1 MKDSKLVYN
10 ERVKLT
16 ANWLSAIGLGQI
28 GFGFLRYITDNNQS
42 FSVNSLWWVV
52 AGFVFFLIALYVL
65 TYLKD

>member
-42 FSVNSLWWVV
+42 FSVN
-52 AGFVFFLIALYVL
+52 
-65 TYLKD
+65 